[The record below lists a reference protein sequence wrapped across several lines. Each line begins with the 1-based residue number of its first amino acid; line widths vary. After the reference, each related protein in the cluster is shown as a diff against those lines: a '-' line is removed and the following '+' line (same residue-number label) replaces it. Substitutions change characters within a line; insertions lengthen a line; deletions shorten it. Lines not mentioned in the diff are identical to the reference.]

1 MRKIKYDFRKMR
13 PRADISQ
20 IYKSAGVDFEAMD
33 VKNIQQVFANEN
45 TIASIER
52 ILTRG
57 ASRKYRWMSERKL
70 ASSVAFAMLDYAP
83 VRDNSIPDNE
93 LWIYGEDE
101 YRDVLE
107 SLRNRNKV

>member
-13 PRADISQ
+13 PRSEIGQ
-20 IYKSAGVDFEAMD
+20 IYKSAGIDFAVMR
-33 VKNIQQVFANEN
+33 VRNIQQIFANEK
-45 TIASIER
+45 TIEQIKK

-70 ASSVAFAMLDYAP
+70 ASSVAFAMLDFAP
-83 VRDNSIPDNE
+83 VQDNSIPDNE

-101 YRDVLE
+101 YRQALDN
-107 SLRNRNKV
+107 LRNR

>member
-13 PRADISQ
+13 PRSEIGQ
-20 IYKSAGVDFEAMD
+20 IYKSAGIDFEAMR
-33 VKNIQQVFANEN
+33 VRNIQQIFANEK
-45 TIASIER
+45 TIEQIKK

-70 ASSVAFAMLDYAP
+70 ASSVAFAMLDLAP
-83 VRDNSIPDNE
+83 VQDNSIPDNE

-101 YRDVLE
+101 YLQALE
-107 SLRNRNKV
+107 DLRKRSR